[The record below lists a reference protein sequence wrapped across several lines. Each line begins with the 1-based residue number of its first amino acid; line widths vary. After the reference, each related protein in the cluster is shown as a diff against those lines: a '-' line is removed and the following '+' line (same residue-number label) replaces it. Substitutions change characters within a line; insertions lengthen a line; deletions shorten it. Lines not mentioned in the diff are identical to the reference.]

1 MAALRQR
8 HDLGGMECWC
18 PYLFIV
24 AGIASVVVGIFHESR
39 WRVRLATW
47 EKTNGMI
54 VGEVTCCRFPS

>member
-1 MAALRQR
+1 MAALRER

-39 WRVRLATW
+39 GRGRLATW
-47 EKTNGMI
+47 ERTKKMI
-54 VGEVTCCRFPS
+54 VVEVAGFNR